1 MSIYGE
7 GWQVVVIGGGP
18 AGMIAAGRAAERGR
32 SVLLLEKNRNLGNKL
47 MLTGGGRCNLTNNK
61 SDMRIMLKNY
71 GEAEKYLYSTFSQ
84 FGVEDTLDFFES
96 IGVNVIEEE
105 GGRIFPDTNK
115 AKTVLEALT
124 KYMDINGVEIRKEIN
139 VSKFDWQDKLGLFE
153 IGLENGQIIET
164 EKCILA
170 TGGITYPETGS
181 TGDGLGWLKSFG
193 HGIVANKP
201 SLVPIKIIDNWPKD
215 LTGLTLEDVTLVA
228 RQNNKKKFSVR
239 GSMLF
244 THFGISGPMVLNMS
258 KRVGELLGNGEV
270 KLEIDLLPEVK
281 FEALDQRMRALV
293 EKNTNKLLK
302 NILSKIV
309 ASSLVKPLF
318 RLAGIDENVMVHNFK
333 REERMRLVNIIKSMP
348 MMVAGLMESKKAIY
362 AVGGVDL
369 NEIDTKTM
377 QSKIIPGLFIVGDL
391 LDIDR
396 PSGGYSLQLCWT
408 TGFVAGSM
416 V

>member
-61 SDMRIMLKNY
+61 SDMRTMLKNY

-96 IGVNVIEEE
+96 IGVNVIEED

-115 AKTVLEALT
+115 AKTVLEALI
-124 KYMDINGVEIRKEIN
+124 KYMDINGVEIRKELN
-139 VSKFDWQDKLGLFE
+139 VSKFDWRDRLGLFE

-181 TGDGLGWLKSFG
+181 TGDGLGWLKSLG
-193 HGIVANKP
+193 HSIVVNKP

-215 LTGLTLEDVTLVA
+215 LTGLTLEDVTLVV

-239 GSMLF
+239 GSLLF
-244 THFGISGPMVLNMS
+244 THFGVSGPMVLNMS

-281 FEALDQRMRALV
+281 FEALDQRMRVLV

-309 ASSLVKPLF
+309 SSSLVKPLL
-318 RLAGIDENVMVHNFK
+318 RLAGIDENVIVHNFR
-333 REERMRLVNIIKSMP
+333 REERLRLANIIKSMP
-348 MMVAGLMESKKAIY
+348 MMVAGLMESRKAIY
-362 AVGGVDL
+362 AVGGADL
-369 NEIDTKTM
+369 NQINMKTM

-391 LDIDR
+391 LNIDR

-408 TGFVAGSM
+408 TGYVAGSM
-416 V
+416 I